1 MSQSKHG
8 HDSYESTR
16 QINYDRCRREG
27 IPPESARKIADEAA
41 RRSHDNLDRKG

>member
-1 MSQSKHG
+1 MSQGHK

-27 IPPESARKIADEAA
+27 IPADTARKIAEDAA
-41 RRSHDNLDRKG
+41 KRSHTTLDKQR